1 MAANPMIL
9 HAGETL
15 AVISCLLVV
24 LKPQPCDLDQSA
36 AFKETCDCFSFI

>member
-24 LKPQPCDLDQSA
+24 LKPQPWITLGSKCG
-36 AFKETCDCFSFI
+36 I